1 MKRLFILLMI
11 GIFTISIN
19 AQQSQLNLDYL
30 QKAKRK
36 VGAGTALII
45 VGAGTMVVGVVMYFK
60 GLNDIGDSNTGTEI
74 FSNADN
80 AYLGLAIMVVGGI
93 LTDIGIPFLIVG
105 SIQKHRAERN
115 LQLSMVQFKSP
126 NNNALINGIGLKIRF

>member
-1 MKRLFILLMI
+1 MKKLIFVIII

-19 AQQSQLNLDYL
+19 AQQAQLNLDYL
-30 QKAKRK
+30 QKAKKK

-45 VGAGTMVVGVVMYFK
+45 VGAGTMVVGGVMYFK
-60 GLNDIGDSNTGTEI
+60 GLNDIWDSNTENEI
-74 FSNADN
+74 YSNADN
-80 AYLGLAIMVVGGI
+80 AYVGLAVMVVGGI

-126 NNNALINGIGLKIRF
+126 NNHASINGIGLKIRF